1 MSPSLRLRQFSNQAQ
16 EGDRISKKS
25 PRHDTPLDWVY
36 HITQITRNMVKAV
49 EFQRISHNNIIQV
62 ANRQEVTLS
71 VEGFQPVRVLMQ
83 ERHGTPLKV
92 AKEFLA
98 TSKPAPLLWIFEFG
112 FIEGLPW
119 DPSKWHW
126 KNGMGDAPFFNY
138 SAKRGYRN
146 IKKPFHT
153 LPSAHSF
160 ISSASETPSSPK

>member
-1 MSPSLRLRQFSNQAQ
+1 M
-16 EGDRISKKS
+16 
-25 PRHDTPLDWVY
+25 
-36 HITQITRNMVKAV
+36 RNMVKAV

-92 AKEFLA
+92 AKELMA

-126 KNGMGDAPFFNY
+126 KNGTGDAPFFNY

-160 ISSASETPSSPK
+160 ISSASGTPSSPK